1 MTMTIYNGE
10 HTTRHQGN
18 TMINTL
24 ITIAMLAAI
33 LVPVIMIGV
42 ADIKRHPIQW
52 RKDHEDSDYMK
63 AVKGGSKALAEYHR
77 QTLMGK

>member
-1 MTMTIYNGE
+1 
-10 HTTRHQGN
+10 
-18 TMINTL
+18 MINTL

-33 LVPVIMIGV
+33 LVPIIMIGV

-63 AVKGGSKALAEYHR
+63 AVKGGSKALAEHDR

>member
-1 MTMTIYNGE
+1 MNDI
-10 HTTRHQGN
+10 
-18 TMINTL
+18 ITL
-24 ITIAMLAAI
+24 AMLATI
-33 LVPVIMIGV
+33 LAPIIMIGV